1 MRRRIF
7 MIAISTL
14 WNSRVAE
21 SAEEIMSQILDM
33 GFEAI
38 EMDYYLTGAVVNE
51 LKELL
56 DNALEVV
63 SVHNF
68 CPVPDILPREM
79 AGSDAFLL
87 SSSDREERERAVEY
101 TIKTLELADSF
112 ETRIVVCH
120 FGHVDMDDPTENLIE
135 LYDRGEK
142 ESNDFESLLQKSM
155 EEREAKRQRNLDAV
169 FFSLDKLIRRAEK
182 LDILIGVENRK
193 EFRQIPGLDEIGII
207 MSEFQGANIGYWHN
221 TGYAQIHD
229 NLDIASHEDLLRQY
243 SESMIGIHLHDVKSN
258 VTHLAPGMGDLDFK
272 IVSEYLP
279 QNAVRVLQ
287 LTSKATREEVMEG
300 LSHLQELGI

>member
-1 MRRRIF
+1 

-14 WNSRVAE
+14 WNSKDAE
-21 SAEEIMSQILDM
+21 NAEDIMSQILDM
-33 GFEAI
+33 GFAAI
-38 EMDYYLTGAVVNE
+38 ELDYYLTGAVVNG
-51 LKELL
+51 LNELL
-56 DNALEVV
+56 DNALQVV

-68 CPVPDILPREM
+68 CPIPNILPKEM

-87 SSSDREERERAVEY
+87 SSFDREEREMAVEY

-112 ETRIVVCH
+112 ETRIVICH

-142 ESNDFESLLQKSM
+142 ESDDFESLLQKAR
-155 EEREAKRQRNLDAV
+155 EEREAKRQKNLDAV

-182 LDILIGVENRK
+182 LDISIGVENRR

-207 MSEFQGANIGYWHN
+207 VSEFRGANIGYWHN

-229 NLDIASHEDLLRQY
+229 NLDIASHEDFLRQY
-243 SESMIGIHLHDVKSN
+243 SDNMIGIHIHDIKSN
-258 VTHLAPGMGDLDFK
+258 VVHLAPGMGDLDFK
-272 IVSEYLP
+272 MVSEYLP
-279 QNAVRVLQ
+279 KDAVRVLQ
-287 LTSKATREEVMEG
+287 LTSKATSEEIMEG
-300 LSHLQELGI
+300 LSHLEELGI

>member
-1 MRRRIF
+1 

-14 WNSRVAE
+14 WNSKDAE
-21 SAEEIMSQILDM
+21 NAEEIMSQILDM

-38 EMDYYLTGAVVNE
+38 ELDYYLTGALVNE

-56 DNALEVV
+56 DNALQVV
-63 SVHNF
+63 SLHNF
-68 CPVPDILPREM
+68 CPIPDILPKEM

-101 TIKTLELADSF
+101 TIKTMELADSF
-112 ETRIVVCH
+112 ETRIVICH
-120 FGHVDMDDPTENLIE
+120 LGHVDMDDPTENLIE
-135 LYDRGEK
+135 LYDKGEK
-142 ESNDFESLLQKSM
+142 ESDDFESLLQKSI

-182 LDILIGVENRK
+182 LDVFIGVENRQ

-243 SESMIGIHLHDVKSN
+243 SDSMIGIHLHDVKSN
-258 VTHLAPGMGDLDFK
+258 VAHLAPGMGDLDFK
-272 IVSEYLP
+272 MVSEYLP

-287 LTSKATREEVMEG
+287 LTPEATREEVMEG
-300 LSHLQELGI
+300 SSHLEELGI

>member
-1 MRRRIF
+1 

-14 WNSRVAE
+14 WNSRGAE
-21 SAEEIMSQILDM
+21 NAEEIMSQILDM

-38 EMDYYLTGAVVNE
+38 ELDYYLTGAVVND
-51 LKELL
+51 LKGLL
-56 DNALEVV
+56 DNALQVV

-68 CPVPDILPREM
+68 CPIPHILPENM

-112 ETRIVVCH
+112 ETRIVICH
-120 FGHVDMDDPTENLIE
+120 FGHVDMHDPTQNLIE

-142 ESNDFESLLQKSM
+142 ESDDFEALLQEAR

-169 FFSLDKLIRRAEK
+169 FFSLDKLIRRAER
-182 LDILIGVENRK
+182 LDVSIGVENRR

-243 SESMIGIHLHDVKSN
+243 SDSMIGVHLHDVKASEYHR
-258 VTHLAPGMGDLDFK
+258 VPGTGDLDFRM
-272 IVSEYLP
+272 VSEYLP

-287 LTSKATREEVMEG
+287 LTPEAKKEEIMEG
-300 LSHLQELGI
+300 LSHLEESGI

>member
-1 MRRRIF
+1 

-14 WNSRVAE
+14 WNSKGAE
-21 SAEEIMSQILDM
+21 NAEDIMSQILDM
-33 GFEAI
+33 GFAAI
-38 EMDYYLTGAVVNE
+38 ELDYYLTGALVNE

-56 DNALEVV
+56 DNALQVV

-68 CPVPDILPREM
+68 CPIPDILPKEM

-87 SSSDREERERAVEY
+87 SSFDREEREMAIEY

-112 ETRIVVCH
+112 ETRIVICH
-120 FGHVDMDDPTENLIE
+120 FGHVDMADPTENLIE
-135 LYDRGEK
+135 LYGRGEK
-142 ESNDFESLLQKSM
+142 ESHDFESLLQKAR
-155 EEREAKRQRNLDAV
+155 EEREAKRQKSLDAV

-182 LDILIGVENRK
+182 LDVFIGVENRQ

-207 MSEFQGANIGYWHN
+207 VSEFQGANIGYWHN

-229 NLDIASHEDLLRQY
+229 NLDIASHEDFLRQY
-243 SESMIGIHLHDVKSN
+243 SENMVGIHLHDIKSN
-258 VTHLAPGMGDLDFK
+258 VVHLAPGMGDLDFK

-287 LTSKATREEVMEG
+287 LTPEVTSEEIMEG
-300 LSHLQELGI
+300 LSHLEELGI

>member
-1 MRRRIF
+1 

-14 WNSRVAE
+14 WNSKDAE
-21 SAEEIMSQILDM
+21 NAEEIMSQILDM

-38 EMDYYLTGAVVNE
+38 ELDYYLTGALVNE

-56 DNALEVV
+56 DNALQVV
-63 SVHNF
+63 SLHNF
-68 CPVPDILPREM
+68 CPIPDILPKEM

-101 TIKTLELADSF
+101 TIKTMELADSF
-112 ETRIVVCH
+112 ETRIVICH
-120 FGHVDMDDPTENLIE
+120 LGHVDMDDPTENLIE
-135 LYDRGEK
+135 LYDKGEK
-142 ESNDFESLLQKSM
+142 ESDDFESLLQKSI

-182 LDILIGVENRK
+182 LDVFIGVENRQ

-243 SESMIGIHLHDVKSN
+243 SDSMIGIHLHDVKSN
-258 VTHLAPGMGDLDFK
+258 IAHLAPGMGDLDFK
-272 IVSEYLP
+272 MVSEYLP

-287 LTSKATREEVMEG
+287 LTPEATREEVMEG
-300 LSHLQELGI
+300 SSHLEELGI

>member
-1 MRRRIF
+1 

-14 WNSRVAE
+14 WNSRGAE
-21 SAEEIMSQILDM
+21 NAEEIMSQILDM
-33 GFEAI
+33 GFAAI
-38 EMDYYLTGAVVNE
+38 ELDYYLTGAVVNG
-51 LKELL
+51 LKQIL
-56 DNALEVV
+56 DNALQVV

-68 CPVPDILPREM
+68 CPIPDILPKEM

-87 SSSDREERERAVEY
+87 SSFDREERERAVDY

-112 ETRIVVCH
+112 ETRIVICH

-142 ESNDFESLLQKSM
+142 ESDDFESLLQEAR
-155 EEREAKRQRNLDAV
+155 EEREAKRQKNLDAV
-169 FFSLDKLIRRAEK
+169 LFSLDKLIRRAEK
-182 LDILIGVENRK
+182 LDISIGVENRR

-229 NLDIASHEDLLRQY
+229 NLDIASHEDFLRQY
-243 SESMIGIHLHDVKSN
+243 SENMVGIHLHDIKSN
-258 VTHLAPGMGDLDFK
+258 VVHLAPGMGDLDFK
-272 IVSEYLP
+272 MVSEHLP

-287 LTSKATREEVMEG
+287 LTSKATREEIMEG
-300 LSHLQELGI
+300 LSHLEELGI

>member
-1 MRRRIF
+1 

-14 WNSRVAE
+14 WNSKDAE
-21 SAEEIMSQILDM
+21 NAEEIMSQILDM

-38 EMDYYLTGAVVNE
+38 ELDYYLTGAVVNE
-51 LKELL
+51 LKQIL
-56 DNALEVV
+56 DNALQVV

-68 CPVPDILPREM
+68 CPIPDILPEKM

-112 ETRIVVCH
+112 ETRIVICH
-120 FGHVDMDDPTENLIE
+120 FGHVDMDDPTGNLIE

-142 ESNDFESLLQKSM
+142 ESDDFESLLQEAR
-155 EEREAKRQRNLDAV
+155 EEREAKRQKNLDAV

-182 LDILIGVENRK
+182 LGVSIGVENRR

-207 MSEFQGANIGYWHN
+207 ISEFKGANIGYWHN

-229 NLDIASHEDLLRQY
+229 NLDIASHEDFLRQY
-243 SESMIGIHLHDVKSN
+243 SDNMVGIHLHDIKSN
-258 VTHLAPGMGDLDFK
+258 VVHLAPGMGDLDFEM
-272 IVSEYLP
+272 VSEYLP

-287 LTSKATREEVMEG
+287 LIPEATSEEIMEG
-300 LSHLQELGI
+300 LSHLEESGI

>member
-1 MRRRIF
+1 

-14 WNSRVAE
+14 WNSKYAE
-21 SAEEIMSQILDM
+21 NAEEIMSQILDM

-38 EMDYYLTGAVVNE
+38 ELDYHLTGAVVNG
-51 LKELL
+51 LKQIL

-68 CPVPDILPREM
+68 CPIPDILPKEM

-87 SSSDREERERAVEY
+87 SSSDSEERERAVEY

-112 ETRIVVCH
+112 ETSVVICH
-120 FGHVDMDDPTENLIE
+120 FGHVDMADPTGNLIE
-135 LYDRGEK
+135 LYGRGEK
-142 ESNDFESLLQKSM
+142 ESHDFESLLQEAR
-155 EEREAKRQRNLDAV
+155 EEREAKRQKNLDAV

-182 LDILIGVENRK
+182 LDLFIGVENRR

-207 MSEFQGANIGYWHN
+207 MSEFRGANIGYWHN

-229 NLDIASHEDLLRQY
+229 NLDIASHEDFLRQY
-243 SESMIGIHLHDVKSN
+243 SDNMIGIHIHDVKATEDHC
-258 VTHLAPGMGDLDFK
+258 VPGTGDLDFK
-272 IVSEYLP
+272 MVSEYLP

-287 LTSKATREEVMEG
+287 LTSKATREEMMEG
-300 LSHLQELGI
+300 LSHLEELGI